1 MLDPYETYDML
12 NYFSFK
18 QIFFGGGGACLLC
31 FLLFPTKTSSI
42 FLHMKLV
49 EQVKELERTISQH
62 CGEREELIG
71 HLNQIKEDHSS
82 SSQNTE
88 SMAGKIKV
96 RRKCI
101 MKYVPV
107 CGKWSQKHLVITPLV
122 FPDSHLRL

>member
-1 MLDPYETYDML
+1 MLDPYETYNKL

-18 QIFFGGGGACLLC
+18 QIIYVWGGVVCCVL
-31 FLLFPTKTSSI
+31 FFPTKTSSI

-49 EQVKELERTISQH
+49 EQVKELEWTISQH

-101 MKYVPV
+101 MKYVTV
-107 CGKWSQKHLVITPLV
+107 CGKWSQSIW
-122 FPDSHLRL
+122 S

>member
-1 MLDPYETYDML
+1 M
-12 NYFSFK
+12 
-18 QIFFGGGGACLLC
+18 LC

-101 MKYVPV
+101 MKYVGSGV
-107 CGKWSQKHLVITPLV
+107 KSIWS
-122 FPDSHLRL
+122 